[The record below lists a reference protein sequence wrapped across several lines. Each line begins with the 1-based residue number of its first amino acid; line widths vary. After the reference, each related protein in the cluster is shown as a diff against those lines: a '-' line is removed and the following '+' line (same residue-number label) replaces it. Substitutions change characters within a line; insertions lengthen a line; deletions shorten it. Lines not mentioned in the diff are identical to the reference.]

1 VSLAAAIA
9 AEISRRLAA
18 RGMSQNQL
26 ARAIGIPPT
35 LIHRVV
41 KGSRQLTLNE
51 LDAVAAVLE
60 VTPDDLVRFA
70 RWYART
76 QTPPTE

>member
-1 VSLAAAIA
+1 VTLAAAIA
-9 AEISRRLAA
+9 AEISRRLAV

-26 ARAIGIPPT
+26 GKAIGIPPT
-35 LIHRVV
+35 LVHRVV
-41 KGSRQLTLNE
+41 KGTRQLTLNE

-60 VTPDDLVRFA
+60 VTPEDLVRFA

>member
-1 VSLAAAIA
+1 MSLAAAVA
-9 AEISRRLAA
+9 GEVARRLSA

-35 LIHRVV
+35 LVHRVV

-60 VTPDDLVRFA
+60 VTPEDLVRFA

-76 QTPPTE
+76 ATPPDE